1 VGGEVVD
8 GRMRRAADE
17 PASLREQWSSP
28 TVAAACPFAYQRQQR
43 IDDDDHPA
51 SLTRRR
57 PPPSP
62 ASLIA
67 VRNVRDWLRRH
78 ERRRPSAAT
87 NFAQKWP
94 PTSGAAVS
102 H

>member
-1 VGGEVVD
+1 LSSAALAGVVD
-8 GRMRRAADE
+8 RRQE
-17 PASLREQWSSP
+17 
-28 TVAAACPFAYQRQQR
+28 
-43 IDDDDHPA
+43 
-51 SLTRRR
+51 R
-57 PPPSP
+57 PGL
-62 ASLIA
+62 AQ
-67 VRNVRDWLRRH
+67 RH